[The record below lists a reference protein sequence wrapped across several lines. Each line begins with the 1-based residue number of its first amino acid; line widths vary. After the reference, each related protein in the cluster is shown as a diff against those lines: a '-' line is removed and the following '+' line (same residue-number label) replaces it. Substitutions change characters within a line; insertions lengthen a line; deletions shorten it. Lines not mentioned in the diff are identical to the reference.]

1 MPSDTEAVSPRR
13 SVSGAY
19 RYVCQ
24 IAFRDGAYR
33 RIRPIAGRGFN
44 ELSHR
49 LSKAPAA
56 VTGSA
61 RPAGN
66 GWLWR
71 GRAGSAAGGL
81 FFKYAFGDS
90 PLLAKSPTNAASEA
104 LASCRSALLAVA
116 LFSALVNVLMLTGS
130 IYMLQVY
137 DRVLPSRSVPTLIAL
152 SLIVAALYVLLG
164 VFDWLRQRILSR
176 IGVELDRKL
185 GGPVVGAILGA
196 QLRGAP
202 GGMQLSRDLDNVRGF
217 LSGLGPTTLFDL
229 PWIPLYGGLCFVLH
243 PYLGWTLVAG
253 AVVLILIA
261 LLTEVLSRRPSM
273 EVARSGAERS
283 ALLEAARRNAEAVAA
298 LGMGRRIAGLFERV
312 NDRHIATSLGA
323 SDITSG
329 LGGLSKV
336 IRFMLQSAMLG
347 VGAWL
352 VMNDQASSGVMIAS
366 SVLSSRALAPIE
378 LAIGSWRPF
387 IGARQAWGR
396 LKAALGQAA
405 PAPVIAPE
413 LPSRALMLD
422 HAFVAAPGSQTP
434 ILKDVGFTLGAGQ
447 GLAVIGPS
455 ASGKSTLAR
464 MLVGVWPL
472 LRGSLRLDGATL
484 DQWPEEQRGAIIGYM
499 PQDVQLFGGT
509 VAENI
514 ARFDPDMSE
523 DLVRAAAKAAG
534 AYELILGLPKGFETP
549 VGEAGGILSG
559 GQRQRIALARALY
572 RDPFL
577 VVLDEP
583 NASLDADGDAA
594 LTGAIAGVRARGG
607 IVVVIAHRPSALAG
621 IDLVLI
627 LADGQVQAF
636 GPKEEVL
643 RKGLA
648 ATPTTAAPAPAT
660 PRIVMTA
667 DARG

>member
-1 MPSDTEAVSPRR
+1 MLPKPS
-13 SVSGAY
+13 
-19 RYVCQ
+19 
-24 IAFRDGAYR
+24 
-33 RIRPIAGRGFN
+33 
-44 ELSHR
+44 
-49 LSKAPAA
+49 K
-56 VTGSA
+56 
-61 RPAGN
+61 
-66 GWLWR
+66 
-71 GRAGSAAGGL
+71 
-81 FFKYAFGDS
+81 
-90 PLLAKSPTNAASEA
+90 NAASEA
-104 LASCRSALLAVA
+104 LTSCRSAFLAVA
-116 LFSALVNVLMLTGS
+116 LFSAVVNVLMLTGS
-130 IYMLQVY
+130 MYMLQVY

-152 SLIVAALYVLLG
+152 SLIVAALFILLG

-185 GGPVVGAILGA
+185 GGPVIGAILAG
-196 QLRGAP
+196 QLRGAAIGTQP
-202 GGMQLSRDLDNVRGF
+202 SRDLDSVRGF
-217 LSGLGPTTLFDL
+217 LSGLGPTALFDL
-229 PWIPLYGGLCFVLH
+229 PWMPLYGALCFALH

-253 AVVLILIA
+253 GAVLVMLA
-261 LLTEVLSRRPSM
+261 LLTEFLSRRPSAD
-273 EVARSGAERS
+273 VARSAGERS
-283 ALLEAARRNAEAVAA
+283 TLIEAARRNAEAVAA
-298 LGMGRRIAGLFERV
+298 LGMGQRIGSLFERT
-312 NDRHIATSLGA
+312 NDRHVAASLGA
-323 SDITSG
+323 SDITNG
-329 LGGLSKV
+329 LGGVSKV

-352 VMNDQASSGVMIAS
+352 VMHDQASSGVMIAS

-387 IGARQAWGR
+387 IGARQAWSR
-396 LKAALGQAA
+396 LQTVLTEKPSA
-405 PAPVIAPE
+405 PTIAPE
-413 LPSRALMLD
+413 RPTQRVTLEHVS
-422 HAFVAAPGSQTP
+422 VAPPGSQTP
-434 ILKDVGFTLGAGQ
+434 TAKDVGFTLQAGQ

-464 MLVGVWPL
+464 ALVGVWPV

-499 PQDVQLFGGT
+499 PQDVQLFAGT

-514 ARFDPDMSE
+514 ARFDPAMTD
-523 DLVRAAAKAAG
+523 DAVRGAAKAAG

-549 VGEAGGILSG
+549 IGEAGGILSG

-572 RDPFL
+572 GDPFL

-594 LTGAIAGVRARGG
+594 LTSAIAGVRARGG

-627 LADGQVQAF
+627 MADGQVQAF

-643 RKGLA
+643 RKSLA
-648 ATPTTAAPAPAT
+648 ARTGAAGAAPSNS
-660 PRIVMTA
+660 RIMVAA